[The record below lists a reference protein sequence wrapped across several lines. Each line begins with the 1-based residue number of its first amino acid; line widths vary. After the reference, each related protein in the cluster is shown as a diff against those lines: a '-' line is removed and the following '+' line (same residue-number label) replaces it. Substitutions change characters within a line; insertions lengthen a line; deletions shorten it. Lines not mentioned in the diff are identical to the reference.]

1 MDLCLEWKQLIVTWE
16 EEWQHEELMLDA
28 RAMLAATSA
37 SAAETPPA
45 PGVPSWQEPGQ
56 GVEEPGQEG
65 SDVQGQ
71 GRPAAAVPRWQV
83 GAAT

>member
-28 RAMLAATSA
+28 RAMLAATPGISPA

-56 GVEEPGQEG
+56 EGQEG